1 LLLRRAAPLWGG
13 TRDSTASDGGSYK
26 ICDSRTIQLV
36 GKLHSTESSDR
47 LVSRNIIQQC
57 FFFLAIATA
66 NLPGETADLTTIAEK
81 TRPSV
86 FLITTADRNGSALAA
101 GTGFLVSKDGY
112 LVTNHHVIRKA
123 ASAVAK
129 ADNGATFRVEGILAT
144 DRQRDLAVLKIAS
157 RDTPSLGLG
166 ASASVKAGEKVAVIG
181 SPLGLEGSLSE
192 GIVAANREIKEFGRM
207 LQITAPISHGSSGSP
222 VLDFNG
228 KVVGVAASS
237 RNEGQ
242 AVNFA
247 IPVEE
252 LTKLI
257 SKIRFGQAPM
267 AFTDPSI
274 VPKDRPDEIAA
285 SPAAAGGKTPGPL
298 PTNLLGQIQLKLVS
312 NEKGTLK
319 FEVHN
324 GTGWMLRSISLSMH
338 RWSQHGPGTLNHAK
352 TDIDL
357 KPVNEPAT
365 KPYRSA
371 VFTAEVGDFLND
383 IKTDYGRGP
392 VSDPT
397 YFQTTVVQAIGT
409 AP

>member
-1 LLLRRAAPLWGG
+1 MAEVQTGFSLIDLLLSRLSLSSGVNSGHVRRLI
-13 TRDSTASDGGSYK
+13 R
-26 ICDSRTIQLV
+26 
-36 GKLHSTESSDR
+36 
-47 LVSRNIIQQC
+47 
-57 FFFLAIATA
+57 FFFLVGAVG
-66 NLPGETADLTTIAEK
+66 NLCGQTIDLTTIAEK

-86 FLITTADRNGSALAA
+86 FLITTADRAGNVVAV
-101 GTGFLVSKDGY
+101 GTGFLASKDGY

-129 ADNGATFRVEGILAT
+129 GDKGATFRVEGILAT
-144 DRQRDLAVLKIAS
+144 DLQRDLAVLKIAS
-157 RDTPSLGLG
+157 RDTPPLALG
-166 ASASVKAGEKVAVIG
+166 ASASIKAGEKVAVIG

-192 GIVAANREIKEFGRM
+192 GIVAANREVKEFGRV

-222 VLDFNG
+222 VLDFSG

-237 RNEGQ
+237 RSEGQ

-247 IPVEE
+247 IPVEA

-274 VPKDRPDEIAA
+274 NPMDRPDEVAA
-285 SPAAAGGKTPGPL
+285 LPSTAAAKTPRPL
-298 PTNLLGQIQLKLVS
+298 PPNLLGQIQLKLIS

-324 GTGWMLRSISLSMH
+324 GTGWALRSISISMH
-338 RWSQHGPGTLNHAK
+338 RWSQHGPGTLNHA
-352 TDIDL
+352 TSNIEL
-357 KPVNEPAT
+357 KPTNEATAKPPA
-365 KPYRSA
+365 SS
-371 VFTAEVGDFLND
+371 VFTAEVGDFLNE
-383 IKTDYGRGP
+383 IATDYSQGP

-397 YFQTTVVQAIGT
+397 FFNTTVVQAVGT

>member
-1 LLLRRAAPLWGG
+1 VNSERVRWLIR
-13 TRDSTASDGGSYK
+13 
-26 ICDSRTIQLV
+26 
-36 GKLHSTESSDR
+36 
-47 LVSRNIIQQC
+47 
-57 FFFLAIATA
+57 FFFLAVAVG
-66 NLPGETADLTTIAEK
+66 NLCGQTVDLTTIAEK

-86 FLITTADRNGSALAA
+86 FLITTADRAGNALAA

-144 DRQRDLAVLKIAS
+144 DLERDLAVLKIAS
-157 RDTPSLGLG
+157 RDTPSLALG
-166 ASASVKAGEKVAVIG
+166 ASASIKAGEKVAVIG

-192 GIVAANREIKEFGRM
+192 GIVAANRDVKEFGRM
-207 LQITAPISHGSSGSP
+207 LQITAAISHGSSGSP

-237 RNEGQ
+237 RSDGQ

-247 IPVEE
+247 IPVED

-274 VPKDRPDEIAA
+274 NPMDRPDEIAP
-285 SPAAAGGKTPGPL
+285 SKTPRPL
-298 PTNLLGQIQLKLVS
+298 PANLLGQIQLKFIS

-324 GTGWMLRSISLSMH
+324 GTGWMVRGISISLH
-338 RWSQHGPGTLNHAK
+338 RWSQHGPGTLNHA
-352 TDIDL
+352 TSSLEL
-357 KPVNEPAT
+357 KPTNEMAA
-365 KPYRSA
+365 KPYASA
-371 VFTAEVGDFLND
+371 VFTAEVGDFLNE
-383 IKTDYGRGP
+383 IKTDYGQGP

-397 YFQTTVVQAIGT
+397 YFNTSIVQVVGT

>member
-1 LLLRRAAPLWGG
+1 MNSERVRRLIKFFLLLGA
-13 TRDSTASDGGSYK
+13 
-26 ICDSRTIQLV
+26 V
-36 GKLHSTESSDR
+36 G
-47 LVSRNIIQQC
+47 
-57 FFFLAIATA
+57 
-66 NLPGETADLTTIAEK
+66 NLCGQTTDLTTIAEK

-86 FLITTADRNGSALAA
+86 FLITTADRNGNALAS

-129 ADNGATFRVEGILAT
+129 ADNGSTFRVEGILAT
-144 DRQRDLAVLKIAS
+144 DLERDLAILKITN
-157 RDTPSLGLG
+157 RDTPALALGTSLRI
-166 ASASVKAGEKVAVIG
+166 KAGERVAVIG

-192 GIVAANREIKEFGRM
+192 GIVAANRDVKEFGRL

-222 VLDFNG
+222 VLDFKGN
-228 KVVGVAASS
+228 VVGVAASS

-252 LTKLI
+252 LAKLI

-274 VPKDRPDEIAA
+274 NPTDRPEEIAA
-285 SPAAAGGKTPGPL
+285 SPSPAAQKTPGPL
-298 PTNLLGQIQLKLVS
+298 PANLLSQIQLKLIS

-324 GTGWMLRSISLSMH
+324 RTGWRLRGISISMH

-352 TDIDL
+352 TDIEL
-357 KPVNEPAT
+357 TPGNEMAA
-365 KPYRSA
+365 KPYGSS
-371 VFTAEVGDFLND
+371 VFTAEVGDFLD
-383 IKTDYGRGP
+383 EIKTDYGQGP

-397 YFQTTVVQAIGT
+397 YFNSTVVQAIGT
-409 AP
+409 SP